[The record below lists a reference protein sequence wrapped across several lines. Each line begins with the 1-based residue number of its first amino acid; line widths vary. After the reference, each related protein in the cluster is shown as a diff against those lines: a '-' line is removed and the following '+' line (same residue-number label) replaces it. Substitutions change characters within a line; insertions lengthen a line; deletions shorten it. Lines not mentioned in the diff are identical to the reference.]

1 MVVSGQEHHSVQKR
15 QTTVSFEG
23 TYEDFRELAIRITLA
38 FTVAGI
44 LVVVVAPLFGYKI
57 DLIVSQL
64 NNLSSSDEAPLA
76 ETDPS
81 VGADPTYGGYEASAG
96 TGYGTG
102 YGGYASPPATG
113 YAAGAARKLASGW
126 SSILSSIDL
135 VDTAFNY
142 MDIEDETCRLKTICE
157 VESYAIN
164 HPLAK
169 LAINTIN
176 KSLSGLERYQ
186 DAIDAGMNGQ
196 DCALIYD
203 QCPFSYFGY

>member
-1 MVVSGQEHHSVQKR
+1 MKLAASLLLLAMVVSGQEHHSVQKR
-15 QTTVSFEG
+15 QTTVNKEKVDVEAIVDPARTDTNLVEAG
-23 TYEDFRELAIRITLA
+23 LLAIFL
-38 FTVAGI
+38 VI
-44 LVVVVAPLFGYKI
+44 LVLGASSGFQLF
-57 DLIVSQL
+57 
-64 NNLSSSDEAPLA
+64 LSSSV
-76 ETDPS
+76 PS
-81 VGADPTYGGYEASAG
+81 IGFRSLQSDYQFPNFLSRLY
-96 TGYGTG
+96 
-102 YGGYASPPATG
+102 
-113 YAAGAARKLASGW
+113 
-126 SSILSSIDL
+126 SSIDL

>member
-1 MVVSGQEHHSVQKR
+1 
-15 QTTVSFEG
+15 
-23 TYEDFRELAIRITLA
+23 
-38 FTVAGI
+38 
-44 LVVVVAPLFGYKI
+44 
-57 DLIVSQL
+57 
-64 NNLSSSDEAPLA
+64 
-76 ETDPS
+76 
-81 VGADPTYGGYEASAG
+81 
-96 TGYGTG
+96 
-102 YGGYASPPATG
+102 
-113 YAAGAARKLASGW
+113 
-126 SSILSSIDL
+126 
-135 VDTAFNY
+135 